1 MTGYNSI
8 RECKVCLKHFSG
20 YAELRDHVQLHGDG
34 YRDILGNN
42 QVQAQQKKLRKQS
55 SKNDSNYPSPSKT
68 LKSLNTATTT
78 IMSSNNSTS
87 QNGILAR
94 RTKILVPV
102 SKDST
107 TGQLRLTSDNLQK
120 AIVLATKGGQVENL
134 PGEGL
139 VINSDQDNSPL
150 AGIIQNSVWN

>member
-1 MTGYNSI
+1 
-8 RECKVCLKHFSG
+8 
-20 YAELRDHVQLHGDG
+20 
-34 YRDILGNN
+34 
-42 QVQAQQKKLRKQS
+42 
-55 SKNDSNYPSPSKT
+55 
-68 LKSLNTATTT
+68 
-78 IMSSNNSTS
+78 MSSNNSTS

-150 AGIIQNSVWN
+150 AGIIQDSVWN

>member
-1 MTGYNSI
+1 MQCNI
-8 RECKVCLKHFSG
+8 FLF
-20 YAELRDHVQLHGDG
+20 L
-34 YRDILGNN
+34 
-42 QVQAQQKKLRKQS
+42 AQCA
-55 SKNDSNYPSPSKT
+55 
-68 LKSLNTATTT
+68 TATTK
-78 IMSSNNSTS
+78 IMSSNGTS

-102 SKDST
+102 SKDSA

-139 VINSDQDNSPL
+139 VINSDQDNNSPL
-150 AGIIQNSVWN
+150 AGIIQDSVWN